1 MANTFLNGTEALG
14 RGIALPLQ
22 IECGALGMNQGEAQV
37 RQSILLILRTG
48 HYERMMRPG
57 FGGGMERLAFEPMNN
72 VTVVLAQQ
80 QVKQALIQHEPRIEV
95 LAVTAGA
102 AAQAGVLQV
111 EITYRIKQS
120 GITGN
125 LVYPFY
131 LQTGA

>member
-1 MANTFLNGTEALG
+1 MTTTFLNGAEALG

-22 IECGALGMNQGEAQV
+22 IEGGALGMNQGEAQV

-57 FGGGMERLAFEPMNN
+57 FGGGMERLAFEPMNA
-72 VTVVLAQQ
+72 VTGVLVQRL
-80 QVKQALIQHEPRIEV
+80 VKQALMQYEPRIEV
-95 LAVTAGA
+95 LAVTTGA
-102 AAQAGVLQV
+102 TSELGVLQV